1 MKALKTWEILRDFW
15 FFPSG
20 FISEIPLPL
29 LVPGFPGI
37 YSFPSYLGN
46 RVEISLPFLTLSEVA
61 LPPKARRLLK
71 ELVWVKG
78 FSKVDD
84 WVQT

>member
-1 MKALKTWEILRDFW
+1 MLRDFR

-29 LVPGFPGI
+29 VVPGFPGI
-37 YSFPSYLGN
+37 YSLPSYLGN
-46 RVEISLPFLTLSEVA
+46 RAEISLPFVTLSEVA
-61 LPPKARRLLK
+61 LPPKARRMQE

-78 FSKVDD
+78 CSKADD